1 MTLLIAGCTIG
12 RFYNGAPLRADPSV
26 LVEGRSS
33 KSDVLHLF
41 GPPTQITHQTNGDAF
56 VYLYRQQN
64 YSAFHVQDPITGIN
78 WFTYTRQLENRDTL
92 VVLFDFNGIV
102 RGLAVDHRVGE
113 MPPL

>member
-41 GPPTQITHQTNGDAF
+41 GPPTQITHQTSGDVF
-56 VYLYRQQN
+56 VYLYRQEN
-64 YSAFHVQDPITGIN
+64 YSSLHVQDPITGIN
-78 WFTYTRQLENRDTL
+78 WFTYTRELENRDTL

-102 RGLAVDHRVGE
+102 RGIAVDRHVAQ
-113 MPPL
+113 MPAL